1 LKNKLSF
8 KNIHTMVGPD
18 AEIRGDINLNE
29 GLIIYGK
36 VYGSISSEGDIRI
49 GKTGKVYGDIKAQNI
64 HVGGE
69 VFGNVTIEDKAELGQ
84 YSTLDGDLIYKQLL
98 IEEGAKFQGQC
109 TILNEQDSLKQD
121 FSDDTLEEP
130 LL

>member
-1 LKNKLSF
+1 MKNKLSF

-36 VYGSISSEGDIRI
+36 VYGSISSGGDIRI
-49 GKTGKVYGDIKAQNI
+49 GKTGKVYGDIKAHNI

-69 VFGNVTIEDKAELGQ
+69 VFGNVTIDDKAELGK
-84 YSTLDGDLIYKQLL
+84 YSTLDGDLIYKQLY

-109 TILNEQDSLKQD
+109 TILNEQDNLKQNI
-121 FSDDTLEEP
+121 SENTLEEP
-130 LL
+130 L

>member
-1 LKNKLSF
+1 MKNKLTF

-36 VYGSISSEGDIRI
+36 VYGSVSSKGDIQI
-49 GKTGKVYGDIKAQNI
+49 GKTGKVYGDIKAKNI

-69 VFGNVTIEDKAELGQ
+69 VFGNVTIEDRAELGKH
-84 YSTLDGDLIYKQLL
+84 STLDGDLIYKQLH
-98 IEEGAKFQGQC
+98 IEQGAKFQGQC
-109 TILNEQDSLKQD
+109 TILNDQDNRNRGLKD
-121 FSDDTLEEP
+121 SST
-130 LL
+130 

>member
-1 LKNKLSF
+1 
-8 KNIHTMVGPD
+8 MVGPD
-18 AEIRGDINLNE
+18 AEIRGDINLIE

-36 VYGSISSEGDIRI
+36 VYGSISSKGDVRI

-64 HVGGE
+64 HIGGE
-69 VFGNVTIEDKAELGQ
+69 VFGNVTIEDRAELGK

-109 TILNEQDSLKQD
+109 TILKEQDSLKQD

>member
-36 VYGSISSEGDIRI
+36 VYGSISSGGDIRI
-49 GKTGKVYGDIKAQNI
+49 GKTGKVYGDIKAHNI
-64 HVGGE
+64 HIGGE
-69 VFGNVTIEDKAELGQ
+69 VFGNVTIDDKAELGK
-84 YSTLDGDLIYKQLL
+84 YSTLDGDLIYKQLH

-109 TILNEQDSLKQD
+109 TILNEQDNLKQNI
-121 FSDDTLEEP
+121 SDNTLEEP
-130 LL
+130 L

>member
-64 HVGGE
+64 HIGGE
-69 VFGNVTIEDKAELGQ
+69 VFGNVTIEDKAELGK

>member
-1 LKNKLSF
+1 
-8 KNIHTMVGPD
+8 MVGPD
-18 AEIRGDINLNE
+18 AEIRGDINLIE

-64 HVGGE
+64 HIGGE
-69 VFGNVTIEDKAELGQ
+69 VFGNVTIEDRAELGK
-84 YSTLDGDLIYKQLL
+84 YSTLDGDLIYKQLH

-109 TILNEQDSLKQD
+109 TILDEQNNQNQD
-121 FSDDTLEEP
+121 LSDGTTAEP
-130 LL
+130 IM

>member
-1 LKNKLSF
+1 
-8 KNIHTMVGPD
+8 MVGPD

-36 VYGSISSEGDIRI
+36 VYGSISSGGDIRI
-49 GKTGKVYGDIKAQNI
+49 GKTGKVYGDIKAHNI

-69 VFGNVTIEDKAELGQ
+69 VFGNVTIDDKAELGK
-84 YSTLDGDLIYKQLL
+84 YSTLDGDLIYKQLY

-109 TILNEQDSLKQD
+109 TILNEQDNLKQNI
-121 FSDDTLEEP
+121 SENTLEEP
-130 LL
+130 L

>member
-1 LKNKLSF
+1 
-8 KNIHTMVGPD
+8 MVGPD

-64 HVGGE
+64 HIGGE
-69 VFGNVTIEDKAELGQ
+69 VFGNVTIEDKAELGK
-84 YSTLDGDLIYKQLL
+84 YSTLDGDLIYKQLH

-109 TILNEQDSLKQD
+109 TILNEQDNLKQNI
-121 FSDDTLEEP
+121 SDNTLEEP
-130 LL
+130 L

>member
-1 LKNKLSF
+1 
-8 KNIHTMVGPD
+8 MVGPD

-36 VYGSISSEGDIRI
+36 VYGSISSESDIRI

-64 HVGGE
+64 HIGGE
-69 VFGNVTIEDKAELGQ
+69 VFGNVNIEDKAELGK

-109 TILNEQDSLKQD
+109 TLLSDQDSLNQD